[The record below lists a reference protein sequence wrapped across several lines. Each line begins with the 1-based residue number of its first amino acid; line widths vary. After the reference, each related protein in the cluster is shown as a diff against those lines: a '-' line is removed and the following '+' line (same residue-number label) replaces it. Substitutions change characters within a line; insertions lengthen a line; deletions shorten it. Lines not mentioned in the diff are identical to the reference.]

1 MKIDIKK
8 SNNEI
13 KLFKS
18 TRDRK
23 FTGVN
28 LAEDSPLP
36 SESFTMILNGAP
48 GSGKSLFVENIIRN
62 FYNVKGK
69 QTVWSY
75 IAYFCPSASQNS
87 YENSFVADLDSDD
100 IYDEL
105 NTSTLGEAYEKA
117 KETAESGT
125 TRKPKFSLV
134 VIDDFATELR
144 TTFGKDGGVRKLLLK
159 MLRNYRHVNMTVIL
173 SVQGYL
179 SLDPQ
184 HRNVIRNLIQFKT
197 GNYCEL
203 EKLFLEW
210 GSNINK
216 NDFISKLI
224 PFVFSDKYNFLCID
238 RYKEFA
244 MSKNF
249 NPITIKPEYEESES
263 TTDNE
268 QNNN

>member
-23 FTGVN
+23 FTGIN

-36 SESFTMILNGAP
+36 DQSFTMILNGAP
-48 GSGKSLFVENIIRN
+48 GSGKSLFVENIIKN

-69 QTVWSY
+69 TTVWSY
-75 IAYFCPSASQNS
+75 ISYFCPSASQGS
-87 YENSFVADLDSDD
+87 YENSFVEDLNSDD

-105 NTSTLGEAYEKA
+105 NTTTLGECYEKA

-125 TRKPKFSLV
+125 ARKPKFSLV

-144 TTFGKDGGVRKLLLK
+144 TTHGKDGGVRKLLLK
-159 MLRNYRHVNMTVIL
+159 MLRNYRHCNMTIIL

-184 HRNVIRNLIQFKT
+184 HRNVIRNLVQFKT
-197 GNYCEL
+197 GNFCEI
-203 EKLFLEW
+203 EKIWLEW

-216 NDFISKLI
+216 NDFVHKLI
-224 PFVFSDKYNFLCID
+224 PFVFNEKFNFLCID

-244 MSKNF
+244 MSKCF
-249 NPITIKPEYEESES
+249 SPFTIKSEYEETES

>member
-18 TRDRK
+18 TRDKK

-144 TTFGKDGGVRKLLLK
+144 TTHGKDGGVRKLLLK

-216 NDFISKLI
+216 NDFINKLI
-224 PFVFSDKYNFLCID
+224 PYIFNEKYNFLCID

-249 NPITIKPEYEESES
+249 NPITIKPEYEE
-263 TTDNE
+263 TTTSNAMT
-268 QNNN
+268 NM